1 MVCIDMK
8 NKVKYDTDKMELV
21 STKIRVEYRDPFWGT
36 QSFRLGKLY
45 RSKKGKWLAVTEN
58 KNLEVPVMV
67 SEEKAKEMLIQY
79 DVDKY
84 EKIFGKLEEAQ

>member
-1 MVCIDMK
+1 MVYIDIE

-21 STKIRVEYRDPFWGT
+21 STKIRVKYGRPFWDT
-36 QSFRLGKLY
+36 QSFRSGKLY
-45 RSKKGKWLAVTEN
+45 RSKKGKWLAVAEG

-79 DVDKY
+79 DVNKY
-84 EKIFGKLEEAQ
+84 EEIFGELEEA

>member
-1 MVCIDMK
+1 MVYIDIE

-21 STKIRVEYRDPFWGT
+21 STKIRVEYGRPFWDT
-36 QSFRLGKLY
+36 QSLRSGRLY
-45 RSKKGKWLAVTEN
+45 RSKKGKWLAVAEG

-79 DVDKY
+79 DVNKY
-84 EKIFGKLEEAQ
+84 EEIFGELEEA